1 MPFTHCSSAKTDELC
16 CRAHRSEVFRPCVQK
31 GIPKQSQGST
41 GLECSSAPLRLVPLT
56 ALAVLLEER
65 RISGPPH
72 DTVKKRPAHQ
82 ISRALSPPSEASAIV
97 LPADDI
103 DLPTLAPKI
112 VQGDERKTDDG
123 LQAAPPL
130 PATKSLPQRTQ
141 AARGARPMAKVRR
154 AQPTA
159 QQAAKPPTIASAGLK
174 NVRVIG
180 PLFSLFQ

>member
-1 MPFTHCSSAKTDELC
+1 MGRVHDPSVHPA
-16 CRAHRSEVFRPCVQK
+16 RA
-31 GIPKQSQGST
+31 
-41 GLECSSAPLRLVPLT
+41 
-56 ALAVLLEER
+56 
-65 RISGPPH
+65 
-72 DTVKKRPAHQ
+72 Q
-82 ISRALSPPSEASAIV
+82 IARALSPPSEASAIV

-103 DLPTLAPKI
+103 DLPTPAPKI

-174 NVRVIG
+174 NVPVIG